1 MFSSVRFGSV
11 RFGRSSPV
19 GSGPVSCL
27 VLSSRVP
34 RLWALRPSSP
44 RLAPPS
50 GGLSGPVPSRYP
62 SSVRFGSVR
71 FSSIQ
76 IGPFQL
82 PVPFIDPV
90 SLEFS
95 PIRRLLSIKFRL
107 IKLLGQV
114 PAERSLDASVRFRR
128 SGRSTPRSG
137 SGGAV
142 ARRLGPV
149 PPRYVSC
156 LVWAMHPSL
165 YCSAPLAGRASVR
178 YSAVP
183 QLGSVRF
190 GSIQIGPLQLSVPFI
205 S

>member
-114 PAERSLDASVRFRR
+114 PAERSLNASVRFRR

-137 SGGAV
+137 TPTVRVLSCLGHAPVSVTVRRRSRGGPRSGT
-142 ARRLGPV
+142 
-149 PPRYVSC
+149 PRYS
-156 LVWAMHPSL
+156 S
-165 YCSAPLAGRASVR
+165 
-178 YSAVP
+178 
-183 QLGSVRF
+183 SVRF
-190 GSIQIGPLQLSVPFI
+190 DSVRFDSDRSSPVI
-205 S
+205 SSMY